1 MTIEEVAGYVRLH
14 PSTVYRL
21 VRSGVMPGVKVG
33 KQWRV
38 DRQTLDDWLRA
49 NATVPEEAISEDG
62 ASSSA
67 GPALKSSGGLP

>member
-38 DRQTLDDWLRA
+38 DGQTLDDWMRENA
-49 NATVPEEAISEDG
+49 NRPAKAISEDG
-62 ASSSA
+62 TSSSA